1 MENIEATRKD
11 LLDKMEY
18 VEKLILEIEELKTEW
33 EKRIAEAEQS
43 KNNFEELIKYVK
55 TEYLKE

>member
-55 TEYLKE
+55 AEYLKE